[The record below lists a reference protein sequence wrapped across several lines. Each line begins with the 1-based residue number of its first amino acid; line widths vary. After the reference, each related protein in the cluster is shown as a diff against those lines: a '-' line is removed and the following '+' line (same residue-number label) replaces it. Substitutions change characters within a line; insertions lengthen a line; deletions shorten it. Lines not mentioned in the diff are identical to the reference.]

1 MPNPYPVV
9 RSKDPL
15 QAQSYKTQRADMPE
29 DLWQPLYDR
38 TSIVGSAAGVVPS
51 SVSFFSVPKG
61 QTANLISTQA
71 AIISTNANTGATLSK
86 TKTYRDTN
94 MDSANVVPTKMFKF
108 VGISIAFVHN
118 IKGAI
123 ANAAERE
130 MILTGGYFQFRIVD
144 KDLLFLPLIAL
155 PELNPALSQA
165 GGGGAATGTLGSSFT
180 AVGSG
185 GGPGIPMYKLP
196 VPITLNPY
204 ENFSVTMSFD
214 GSITLANALDMYVVL
229 HGFMRRPT

>member
-61 QTANLISTQA
+61 QTAALIQTQTA
-71 AIISTNANTGATLSK
+71 TTLTNANTGATVSK

-118 IKGAI
+118 VKGAI
-123 ANAAERE
+123 PNGAERE

-155 PELNPALSQA
+155 PELNPVVSAFGA
-165 GGGGAATGTLGSSFT
+165 GGATAGALGSS
-180 AVGSG
+180 AAHAGSG
-185 GGPGIPMYKLP
+185 GGVGIPMYKLP

-214 GSITLANALDMYVVL
+214 GTITLANALDMYVIL

>member
-38 TSIVGSAAGVVPS
+38 TNLVSTTTGVVPS
-51 SVSFFSVPKG
+51 SISFFSVPKG
-61 QTANLISTQA
+61 QTATLISTQA
-71 AIISTNANTGATLSK
+71 AIITTNVNTGATVSK

-123 ANAAERE
+123 TNAAERE
-130 MILTGGYFQFRIVD
+130 MILSGGYFQFRIVD

-155 PELNPALSQA
+155 PELNPQLAVAGA
-165 GGGGAATGTLGSSFT
+165 GGATAGAAGNSFA
-180 AVGSG
+180 AVGAG

-214 GSITLANALDMYVVL
+214 GSIALANALDMYVVL